1 MPYDPTLP
9 DPPAGFSPPPAD
21 FHVGML
27 SDPDYGELV
36 EDVTAAGAWSKREV
50 SEPRSYDIA
59 WVKQQAAMA
68 FFLGI
73 EYLGQDYL
81 LHRTLPFPHPLYS
94 YLFCTRVAQKQ
105 SVKFKARESGSL
117 ASGISS
123 GGLPV
128 PYSRYDRVQL
138 SLEFSQPPYRVRG
151 DAAVTGTVDIWNQS
165 LSSTPTKNTVP
176 ARREWLRW
184 CEVRPTPYADFN
196 EAEGA
201 SFAYAEGATGNPK
214 GNPLKG
220 GIGISTSKMGV
231 KVVWKQVPHNY
242 IFERTDPLEPG
253 APWNLMAGA
262 NKVNAYDFMGFPAG
276 TLLAEPPELDP
287 YVSPVQVGPE
297 PWPVYDVT
305 FTWKFMDPPKG
316 VRDSPAGTSPYRGW
330 QLEQYWPDKK
340 WYYATRTP
348 LSGTPVGDPTSPP
361 KFETYPFAYFFLPP
375 YGQFLNLYTW
385 ATRQP

>member
-1 MPYDPTLP
+1 LPYDPTTP
-9 DPPAGFSPPPAD
+9 DPPPGFSAPPGD

-27 SDPDYGELV
+27 GDPDYGELV
-36 EDVTAAGAWSKREV
+36 EDVTASGAWSKREV

-68 FFLGI
+68 FFLGV

-94 YLFCTRVAQKQ
+94 YLFCTRIAQKQ
-105 SVKFKARESGSL
+105 SVKFKAREPGTLSG
-117 ASGISS
+117 GISS

-138 SLEFSQPPYRVRG
+138 SLEFSQPPYRVLS
-151 DAAVTGTVDIWNQS
+151 DEAVTGTVQIWNQS
-165 LSSTPTKNTVP
+165 LSPPTTNLVL

-184 CEVRPTPYADFN
+184 CEIYPEPYADFN
-196 EAEGA
+196 EIEGA
-201 SFAYAEGATGNPK
+201 SFAYAEGPAGNPK
-214 GNPLKG
+214 GNSLKG
-220 GIGISTSKMGV
+220 GIGLSNSKLGV
-231 KVVWKQVPHNY
+231 TVKWRQVPHNY

-253 APWNLMAGA
+253 VPWNLLAGI
-262 NKVNAYDFMGFPAG
+262 NKVNDFGFMGYPAG
-276 TLLAEPPELDP
+276 TLLADAPKLEP
-287 YVSPVQVGPE
+287 YVSPVQIGPA
-297 PWPVYDVT
+297 PLPVYDVT

-330 QLEQYWPDKK
+330 ELEQYWPDQK
-340 WYYATRTP
+340 WYFATRTP
-348 LSGTPVGDPTSPP
+348 LSGTPAGDPANPP